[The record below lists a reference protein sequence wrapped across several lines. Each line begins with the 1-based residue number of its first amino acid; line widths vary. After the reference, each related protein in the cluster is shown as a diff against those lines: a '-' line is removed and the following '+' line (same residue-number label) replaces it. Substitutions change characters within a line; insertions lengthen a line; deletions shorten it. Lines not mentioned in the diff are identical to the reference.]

1 MVEASEQD
9 SRPVVAALHTDVGQ
23 ARRVNQDFVAF
34 REPNGPEEEA
44 RFGWLYILADG
55 AGGMDDGDV
64 ASRYSTERA
73 LETYYQQPD
82 LDWKERLRASL
93 TQANSDLRALGASRN
108 GGSRMATTMVATVIH
123 GDEAD
128 IANVGDSRAYHMR
141 AGVLRQITRDQS
153 LVAKLVEEGAIT
165 PEEAEVHP
173 RRHVLLHSIGS
184 DRNPQIDFYHLYLQR
199 DDLLLICSD
208 GLLRHVQDAEIA
220 ATLVA
225 EPEPD
230 EAARILIDLANE
242 RGGQDNISVVILR
255 YTPQAAPATRPEAK
269 REPAGQVA
277 RRGLW
282 VYTAF
287 LSVVQ
292 TILIFLLWY
301 LLQV

>member
-1 MVEASEQD
+1 MTAGSEQ
-9 SRPVVAALHTDVGQ
+9 SSPVQAALHTDVGQ
-23 ARRVNQDFVAF
+23 TRRVNQDFVAF
-34 REPNGPEEEA
+34 HEPGSPEEEA

-64 ASRYSTERA
+64 ASRFATERV
-73 LETYYQQPD
+73 LDEYYKEPD
-82 LDWKERLRASL
+82 LGWKERLRKAL
-93 TQANSDLRALGASRN
+93 TQANTDLRALGASRN

-123 GDEAD
+123 GDEVD

-184 DRNPQIDFYHLYLQR
+184 DRNPQIDFYHLHLQR
-199 DDLLLICSD
+199 DDVLLLCSD
-208 GLLRHVQDAEIA
+208 GLIRHVQDAEIA
-220 ATLVA
+220 STIAA

-230 EAARILIDLANE
+230 LAARILIDLANE

-255 YTPQAAPATRPEAK
+255 YTPAAVAETQLAAQ
-269 REPAGQVA
+269 REPAGQIA
-277 RRGLW
+277 RRALW
-282 VYTAF
+282 AYTAF
-287 LSVVQ
+287 LSILQ
-292 TILIFLLWY
+292 TILIFLVWY